1 MLDGDAQAVVILRG
15 YRAVRA
21 SFGLNRIHLG
31 AHLHLIREHK
41 LWKGVAESWEE
52 FLASENLNPNAA
64 RQYMNVAKKF
74 VYEMD
79 LDDELLAKLS
89 TAGISALEKA
99 GRVINDG
106 NKEDILAALMSLS
119 ERDAIQR
126 IIEISS
132 AAQDKASQAPT
143 LRVLKVLREYHD
155 LPPDLQQEFRS
166 RLHANE
172 AARTHRKAQAEGHS
186 PSHQFAA
193 EASDTRS
200 EQTKSKGLGFRR
212 GRLPAPD
219 GGDH

>member
-1 MLDGDAQAVVILRG
+1 MLASGGLLLLDGDAQAVVILRG

-132 AAQDKASQAPT
+132 AA
-143 LRVLKVLREYHD
+143 LKVLREYHD